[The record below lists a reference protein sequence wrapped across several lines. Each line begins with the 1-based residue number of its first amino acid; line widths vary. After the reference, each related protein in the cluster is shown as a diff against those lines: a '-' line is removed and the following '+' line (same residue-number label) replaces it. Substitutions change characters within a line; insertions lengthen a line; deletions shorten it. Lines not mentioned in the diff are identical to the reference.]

1 MKSFLSFDE
10 ARERLLS
17 QVTPVGTEH
26 ISLDKST
33 GRILAMD
40 LVAKYHVPP
49 FDRSPYD
56 GYAFR
61 AVDTLHASIEHPV
74 TFQIL
79 EEVAAG
85 TTPQKEVLPFT
96 ATKILTGAPIPVCA
110 DAVVPYE
117 KTTFTD
123 KTVTLCHSLSC
134 GENIIRAGEDVK
146 AGSLLAKSGT
156 LIDPGLAGT
165 LASQGIA
172 SPLVY
177 KKPVIGLIST
187 GNEVVELDIHPEPGQ
202 IHNSNRYTLTCALE
216 KMGCEVTYLGLAGD
230 KPDKIA
236 ALLTLGLDTC
246 DGLVLTGG
254 VSVGDYDF
262 TPAAMELAGITLL
275 FRGVSMKPGMACAY
289 GIGKGKPVCA
299 LSGNP
304 ASSITNF
311 YAVALPALKKLAG
324 YYEVLPR
331 EFPVTLST
339 PFGKK
344 SGCTRFLR
352 GQLDLSQ
359 GNITLRLPKDQ
370 GNVVISSSI
379 GCDAF
384 AIVPAGS
391 GPIDTN
397 TVLKGFLL

>member
-1 MKSFLSFDE
+1 MKSFLSYEE

-17 QVTPVGTEH
+17 QVTPINTEY
-26 ISLDKST
+26 IPLEKST

-61 AVDTLHASIEHPV
+61 AADTIQASAQHPV

-85 TTPQKEVLPFT
+85 AAPQKEVQPFT
-96 ATKILTGAPIPVCA
+96 ATKILTGAPIPAGA
-110 DAVVPYE
+110 DAVVPFE
-117 KTTFTD
+117 KTTFTEQ
-123 KTVTLCHSLSC
+123 TVTLCHSLSS
-134 GENIIRAGEDVK
+134 GENIIKAGEDVK
-146 AGSLLAKSGT
+146 AGTLLAKCGT
-156 LIDPGLAGT
+156 VIDAGLAGT

-172 SPLVY
+172 KPLVY

-187 GNEVVELDIHPEPGQ
+187 GNEVVELDIHLQPGQ

-216 KMGCEVTYLGLAGD
+216 KLGCDVMYLGLAGD
-230 KPDKIA
+230 RPEAIA
-236 ALLTLGLDTC
+236 ALIRHGLDTC
-246 DGLVLTGG
+246 DGLVVTGG

-262 TPAAMELAGITLL
+262 TPAAMELANVTIL
-275 FRGVSMKPGMACAY
+275 FRGVAMKPGMACAY
-289 GIGKGKPVCA
+289 GIAKGKPVCA

-304 ASSITNF
+304 ASSVTNF
-311 YAVALPALKKLAG
+311 YAVALPALKKMAG
-324 YYEVLPR
+324 YERVLPT

-339 PFGKK
+339 PFAKK

-359 GNITLRLPKDQ
+359 GNILLRLPKDQ